1 MIRLQDAHLSSP
13 MHGLAGGLVFV
24 VIILGSA
31 GGTAPAGPAAVE
43 VALLQR
49 PPPLSIDPRVPLS
62 PAGEAEI
69 DATLAPMSLEE
80 RVGQVLM
87 VRAFGEYYPADANT
101 RRELVSLVED
111 LALGGVILF
120 RSQAY
125 EAAALL
131 HDLQRAAAAA
141 GHLPLVVAADFE
153 WGADFRI
160 DGAVPFPT
168 AMAVGATY
176 DPEAAEWMGRASAR
190 DARALG
196 VHWIF
201 APVADV
207 NVNPRNPVINVRAF
221 GEDPDHV
228 GGMVAAFVRGA
239 QQGGVLATAK
249 HFPGHGD
256 TAVDS
261 HNALPVLDHDNRR
274 LQAVELAPFRAA
286 IDAGVASIMT
296 AHIAVPAL
304 TADSSLPATLSYAVL
319 TDLLRTQL
327 DFRGLVVTDAME
339 MGGIS
344 QRWWS
349 GQAAIEAM
357 VAGADLVLLPPNPRA
372 VHAALVRAV
381 ERGDLGRDRLDGA
394 VRGVLRAKMRL
405 GLRKGVVE
413 SPLAA
418 LPDTFAP
425 ASDLERSQ
433 EVSDRTVTLLRD
445 RNGLLPLDARDW
457 NNVMVVGVSDNDQPA
472 PTSAL
477 VSALREPLANV
488 TSRSID
494 GRTRGD
500 EAAEIVTAASKAS
513 VLILAVRVRIRTS
526 TGRIALPRR
535 QAQYA
540 AMLADL
546 QVPTIVAALG
556 SPYAVAAFPQ
566 ASTILTVYG
575 WSDPLQR
582 AVARAVT
589 GEIPF
594 TGRLPVSVP
603 GLYPVGHGEQR
614 DAVDAKLAL
623 PAEAVYGAPAGDAPG
638 AAAVD
643 LTAAAA
649 ALQRW
654 ADAGA
659 FPGAVYAVGHRR
671 QMVGLGAIGKM
682 SYDDNAP
689 PMPVDALFDLASV
702 TKVVAT
708 TPVAMRAIERGTLRL
723 DYPVQALVPEFQG
736 ADKSAVTIRHLLT
749 HTSGL
754 PAYVEFFRDHA
765 PDDAG
770 SAVRAAVLERIYA
783 TELEAPVGS
792 RYVYSDLGIVLLGEA
807 LSRALGELFAEYA
820 RRELFEPLGM
830 HDTMW
835 NPPASEHHRIP
846 PTEYDAWRGA
856 MVRGAVHDENA
867 YAMGGVAPHAGLFS
881 TAQDLAVYAQ
891 MMLNLGTYD
900 HDRVLGRSTID
911 RWRKPQ
917 NIVAGSSRALGW
929 DTARG
934 SQRWTMFDASAY
946 GHTGFTG
953 TSIWIDP
960 TRGLFVILLTNRV
973 HPTRENQQHV
983 EARVEFHREVVQA
996 IDRAS

>member
-1 MIRLQDAHLSSP
+1 MIRLQDAHLSSLV
-13 MHGLAGGLVFV
+13 HGLAGGLAFV
-24 VIILGSA
+24 LILLGSA
-31 GGTAPAGPAAVE
+31 GGTAPAHVAAVE
-43 VALLQR
+43 PVTL
-49 PPPLSIDPRVPLS
+49 PPPPSIDPRVPLS
-62 PAGEAEI
+62 AAAEAEI
-69 DATLAPMSLEE
+69 DATLAGMSLEE

-87 VRAFGEYYPADANT
+87 VRAFGEYYPADAEA
-101 RRELVSLVED
+101 RRELVLMVQE

-131 HDLQRAAAAA
+131 YDLQLAAASA
-141 GHLPLVVAADFE
+141 GHLPLIVAADFE

-176 DPEAAEWMGRASAR
+176 DPDAAEWMGRASAR

-221 GEDPDHV
+221 GEDPGHV

-304 TADSSLPATLSYAVL
+304 TGDGDLPATLSYAVL
-319 TDLLRTQL
+319 TDLLRNQL

-344 QRWWS
+344 RRWWS
-349 GQAAIEAM
+349 GQAAVESLA
-357 VAGADLVLLPPNPRA
+357 AGADLVLLPPNPRA
-372 VHAALVRAV
+372 VHAAIVRAV
-381 ERGDLGRDRLDGA
+381 ESGDLSPDRVDDA
-394 VRGVLRAKMRL
+394 VRGVLRAKARV
-405 GLRKGVVE
+405 GLRGGVVE
-413 SPLAA
+413 SPLTA
-418 LPDTFAP
+418 LPDNFAP
-425 ASDLERSQ
+425 ASDRIHAQ

-445 RNGLLPLDARDW
+445 RGELLPLDARDW
-457 NNVMVVGVSDNDQPA
+457 NNVMVVGVSDSNEPA

-477 VSALREPLANV
+477 VSALRGPLANV
-488 TSRSID
+488 ASRSID

-500 EAAEIVTAASKAS
+500 EAAEIVTAASKAK
-513 VLILAVRVRIRTS
+513 VLILAIRVRIRTS

-540 AMLADL
+540 ALLANL
-546 QVPTIVAALG
+546 EVPTIVAALG

-582 AVARAVT
+582 AVARAIT
-589 GEIPF
+589 GEIPI

-614 DAVDAKLAL
+614 AALDARLVPGGGPVAVD
-623 PAEAVYGAPAGDAPG
+623 D
-638 AAAVD
+638 VD
-643 LTAAAA
+643 LTAATA

-654 ADAGA
+654 VDAGA

-671 QMVGLGAIGKM
+671 RLVGLGAVGKM
-682 SYDDNAP
+682 SYDEDAP
-689 PMPVDALFDLASV
+689 AMPVDALFDLASL

-708 TPVAMRAIERGTLRL
+708 MPVAMSAIERGNLRL

-736 ADKSAVTIRHLLT
+736 AGKSEVTIRQLLT

-754 PAYVEFFRDHA
+754 PGYVEFFREHA
-765 PDDAG
+765 PEDAG
-770 SAVRAAVLERIYA
+770 PAVQAAVLEKIY
-783 TELEAPVGS
+783 TIDLEAPAGT
-792 RYVYSDLGIVLLGEA
+792 RYAYSDLGIVLLGEA
-807 LSRALGELFAEYA
+807 LSRALGEPFAQHA
-820 RRELFEPLGM
+820 RREFFAPLGM

-835 NPPASEHHRIP
+835 TPPTSEYQRIP
-846 PTEYDAWRGA
+846 PTEQDAWRGA
-856 MVRGAVHDENA
+856 MVHGVVHDENTFV
-867 YAMGGVAPHAGLFS
+867 MGGVAPHAGLFS
-881 TAQDLAVYAQ
+881 TARDLATYAQ
-891 MMLNLGTYD
+891 MMLNLGSYD
-900 HDRVLGRSTID
+900 HVRVLRRSTID
-911 RWRKPQ
+911 RWRRPQ
-917 NIVAGSSRALGW
+917 DIVEGSSRALGW
-929 DTARG
+929 DTARS
-934 SQRWTMFDASAY
+934 SQRWSMFDASTY

-953 TSIWIDP
+953 TSLWIDP
-960 TRGLFVILLTNRV
+960 TRGLFVVLLTNRV
-973 HPTRENQQHV
+973 HPTRENQQHI
-983 EARVEFHREVVQA
+983 EARVEFHGEVVRAVDQA
-996 IDRAS
+996 R

>member
-1 MIRLQDAHLSSP
+1 MIRLQDAHLSSLV
-13 MHGLAGGLVFV
+13 HGLAGGLAFV
-24 VIILGSA
+24 LILLASA
-31 GGTAPAGPAAVE
+31 GGTAPANPSTVE
-43 VALLQR
+43 VALPQ
-49 PPPLSIDPRVPLS
+49 PPPPPPPIDPRVPLS
-62 PAGEAEI
+62 RQAEGQI
-69 DATLAPMSLEE
+69 DATLARMSLED

-87 VRAFGEYYPADANT
+87 VRAFGEYYPTDAAA
-101 RRELVSLVED
+101 RRELVSLVQE

-131 HDLQRAAAAA
+131 HDLQMAAASA
-141 GHLPLVVAADFE
+141 GNLPLIVAADFE

-176 DPEAAEWMGRASAR
+176 DPAAAEWMGRASAR
-190 DARALG
+190 DAGALG

-221 GEDPDHV
+221 GEDPEHV

-239 QQGGVLATAK
+239 QEGGVLATAK

-286 IDAGVASIMT
+286 IAAGVASIMT

-304 TADSSLPATLSYAVL
+304 TGDSDLPATLSHAVL
-319 TDLLRTQL
+319 TDLLRNQL

-344 QRWWS
+344 RRWWS
-349 GQAAIEAM
+349 GQAAVESLA
-357 VAGADLVLLPPNPRA
+357 AGADVVLLPPNPRA
-372 VHAALVRAV
+372 VHAAIVRAV
-381 ERGDLGRDRLDGA
+381 TSGDLSRDRLDAA

-405 GLRKGVVE
+405 GLREGVVE
-413 SPLAA
+413 SPLTA
-418 LPDTFAP
+418 LPDKFAP
-425 ASDLERSQ
+425 ASDRERAQ

-445 RNGLLPLDARDW
+445 RSGLLPLDARDW
-457 NNVMVVGVSDNDQPA
+457 NNIMVVGVSDNNEPA

-477 VSALREPLANV
+477 VSALRGSVANV

-500 EAAEIVTAASKAS
+500 EAAEIVAAAAKAK
-513 VLILAVRVRIRTS
+513 VLILAIRVRIRTS

-540 AMLADL
+540 ALLADL
-546 QVPTIVAALG
+546 EVPTIVAALG

-566 ASTILTVYG
+566 ASTILTSYG

-582 AVARAVT
+582 AVARAIT

-614 DAVDAKLAL
+614 AALDAKLA
-623 PAEAVYGAPAGDAPG
+623 PAGDPVADRVDLPD
-638 AAAVD
+638 AAAV
-643 LTAAAA
+643 LE
-649 ALQRW
+649 RW
-654 ADAGA
+654 VDAGA

-671 QMVGLGAIGKM
+671 RLVGIGAVGKM
-682 SYDDNAP
+682 SYDDDAP
-689 PMPVDALFDLASV
+689 AMPVDALFDLASL
-702 TKVVAT
+702 TKVLAT
-708 TPVAMRAIERGTLRL
+708 TPVAMGAVERGNLRL

-736 ADKSAVTIRHLLT
+736 AGKSAVTIRQLLT

-754 PAYVEFFRDHA
+754 PAYVEFFREHA
-765 PDDAG
+765 PEDAG
-770 SAVRAAVLERIYA
+770 PAVRATVLEKIYA
-783 TELEAPVGS
+783 ADLEAPAGS
-792 RYVYSDLGIVLLGEA
+792 RYAYSDLGIILLGEA
-807 LSRALGELFAEYA
+807 LSRALGEPLAEYA
-820 RRELFEPLGM
+820 QREIFAPLGM
-830 HDTMW
+830 RDTMW
-835 NPPASEHHRIP
+835 NPPTSEYERIP
-846 PTEYDAWRGA
+846 PTEYDSWRGA
-856 MVRGAVHDENA
+856 MVRGVVHDENT

-881 TAQDLAVYAQ
+881 TARDLATYAQ
-891 MMLNLGTYD
+891 MMLNLGSYG
-900 HDRVLGRSTID
+900 HDRVLRRSTID

-917 NIVAGSSRALGW
+917 DIVAGSSRALGW

-934 SQRWTMFDASAY
+934 SQRWSMFDASAY

-953 TSIWIDP
+953 TSLWIDP

-973 HPTRENQQHV
+973 HPTRENQQHI
-983 EARVEFHREVVQA
+983 EARVEFHEAVVRAVDQA
-996 IDRAS
+996 R